1 MCYFKVNSDQ
11 ELIAIV
17 YPSIATCMTA
27 SALKICNYNQVVY
40 FPEPFLVLCMFIDH
54 RYTSGHGLKCNDVC
68 SDLCECYL
76 HTALLLFITL
86 DVLCMWVQ
94 WNLNYSDPFG
104 HRCLV
109 ITMQIIW
116 IIKITAE
123 HYE

>member
-17 YPSIATCMTA
+17 YPSIATCTTA
-27 SALKICNYNQVVY
+27 SALKIGNYNQVAY
-40 FPEPFLVLCMFIDH
+40 FPEPFLVLCMH
-54 RYTSGHGLKCNDVC
+54 RYTSGHGFKRNDVC

-94 WNLNYSDPFG
+94 WNRDYSDPFG

-109 ITMQIIW
+109 MYPDNHANHLDNQN
-116 IIKITAE
+116 
-123 HYE
+123 HC